1 MQLAAPHQ
9 TRSTI
14 ASLALLLHIIIV
26 KHNKSLY
33 IYLQH
38 ETEQTMNKLMKE
50 YSARLKYSDE
60 AWAALDY
67 KENTGG
73 LKCEDR
79 PAKKSKNHVDQKKI
93 VRRSKNYTDKDLSQF
108 AKVLR
113 KTTTLEKLNLGWN
126 KITLLNKRFNQAL
139 ASSNT
144 LRKIFVIGNEIGD

>member
-1 MQLAAPHQ
+1 
-9 TRSTI
+9 
-14 ASLALLLHIIIV
+14 
-26 KHNKSLY
+26 
-33 IYLQH
+33 
-38 ETEQTMNKLMKE
+38 MNKLMKE

-60 AWAALDY
+60 TWAALDY

-79 PAKKSKNHVDQKKI
+79 PAKKSKNHADQKKI